1 MDSLRKYKQDITMN
15 KCIFTI
21 VAKNYIGLGQILEQ
35 SVRNHHN
42 DIDFY
47 IFVADEF
54 AVMPDNLNSNIII
67 AKSNLGY
74 TGSEWTDM
82 SFKYDLTEFC
92 TSIKPGCFQHLFEK
106 GYDAVVYLDPDIYVF
121 SPLTSV
127 FDKLKNYDITLTPQI
142 AGIHI
147 NYIGE
152 HPEWAMN
159 VNGIFNLGFCGMKS
173 TKLTDKILSWW
184 RVRLMDNAFMDRSVG
199 NFTDQKWMDW
209 MPGFL
214 GNDHLYI
221 HHELGMNMA
230 PWNFF
235 EREIFVRENNR
246 LFVRYRTNDNP
257 QREDAL
263 VFLHFAG
270 YDYQKM
276 KEGVIV
282 RKRIENLQEYDDLS
296 LATNIYCKAIIQHQA
311 IFDKYISYPY
321 SYAIYDN
328 GDRIAS
334 FHRRLYHGMTEAGI
348 SYADPFATEKRSFHS
363 QIKRKKMIISTN
375 TDKLNKRNIE
385 GLDKK
390 KRMIGTLFSLL
401 YRVMGYKRY
410 SLFVKS
416 LYNYC
421 RPELHTFLIH
431 KAKR

>member
-1 MDSLRKYKQDITMN
+1 MN

-35 SVRNHHN
+35 SVRDHHE

-54 AVMPDNLNSNIII
+54 TAVPVDLNNNIII
-67 AKSNLGY
+67 AKSCLGY
-74 TGSEWTDM
+74 TDSEWTDM

-92 TSIKPGCFQHLFEK
+92 TAIKPACFQHLFEK

-121 SPLTSV
+121 SPLTYI
-127 FDKLKNYDITLTPQI
+127 FDKLENYDIALTPQI

-147 NYIGE
+147 HYTGE

-173 TKLTDKILSWW
+173 TKLTDNILNWW
-184 RVRLMDNAFMDRSVG
+184 RIRLMDNAFMDRSVG

-214 GNDHLYI
+214 GNHHLYVF
-221 HHELGMNMA
+221 HELGMNMA

-235 EREIFVRENNR
+235 EREIFVKEDNK

-270 YDYQKM
+270 YDYQQM
-276 KEGVIV
+276 KEGVII
-282 RKRIENLQEYDDLS
+282 RKRIENLQEYSDLS
-296 LATNIYCKAIIQHQA
+296 LATNIYRKAIIKHQTT
-311 IFDKYISYPY
+311 FDRYISYPY
-321 SYAIYDN
+321 SYAAYDN

-334 FHRRLYHGMTEAGI
+334 FHRRLYHGMTEAGM
-348 SYADPFATEKRSFHS
+348 YYQNPFATSKHSFHE
-363 QIKRKKMIISTN
+363 QIKKRCMIIAEN
-375 TDKLNKRNIE
+375 TDKLNKRNIKE
-385 GLDKK
+385 FDKK
-390 KRMIGTLFSLL
+390 KRMIGILFSLL
-401 YRVMGYKRY
+401 YHLMGYKRY
-410 SLFVKS
+410 SLFIKS

-421 RPELHTFLIH
+421 RPELHTFLIRKTKH
-431 KAKR
+431 